1 MPLCG
6 LSSRSRSRR
15 LFARLSLI
23 AIGLTAAGA
32 AQAATLPTG
41 FTETRIATGLSS
53 PSAMALAPDG
63 RIFVCEQ
70 AGRLRVIK
78 NGALLAT
85 PFLTVTVNS
94 AGERGLLG
102 VTFDPDFANNRFV
115 YVYYTATTPTIHNR
129 VSRFTASAT
138 NPDVAAAGSELQLV
152 NLPSLSSATNHN
164 GGALHFGP
172 DGRLY
177 IAVGENANG
186 NNAPSLNTPLGKML
200 RINRDG
206 TIPSDNPFFGQTT
219 GLNQAIWA
227 RGLRNPFT
235 FAFHPVN
242 GRIHINDVGQN
253 TWEEVNLGV
262 AGANYGWPATEGN
275 EPPGMAGVRYPI
287 HVYANAG
294 TNCAIVGSAFYDP
307 PTRNFPVSFVG
318 QYFFGDFCG
327 GFIRTLSPPN
337 YTTATTFATGINSL
351 VDLAVGADGLLYYLA
366 RGDGSVFRVVFNDNA
381 APQITQHPSP
391 VTVSVGQPAT
401 FSVAASGSAPLRF
414 QWQRNGT
421 NITGATAPTFT
432 LSSPVLAD
440 NGATFRA
447 VVSNAFGSAT
457 SNGAVLTVTN
467 NRAPLGTITSPA
479 AGTLFS
485 GGQTFNFSGTAS
497 DPEQGNLPASAFTWR
512 VDLHHESHVHP
523 FVQPISGVTSGS
535 FRTSD
540 RGHPETTTFYRIVL
554 IVRDAAGL
562 THTSSVDLVPRT
574 STITLASQ
582 PGGLQVTLDG
592 QPVTTPFSQ
601 ASVEGVFRTL
611 GVVSPQ
617 TSGGTTFTFSSWSD
631 GGAATH
637 DVATPV
643 NDTTFTATYQASAGA
658 VFSDDFSVD
667 RGWVVNP
674 NGSDTATTGQW
685 QRGTPQATSS
695 SGAAMQL
702 GAGDGGAGS
711 ALATGLAAGASV
723 GDVDVDGGGTSI
735 QSPQIALPTGALRLS
750 FAFYFAHLG
759 NSSTADFF
767 RASIVGPSGTVTVLQ
782 ELGSTAVDAASWVTR
797 SFDISQFAGQTVR
810 IRFEAS
816 DAATGSLVEAG
827 VDTVSIT
834 RQ

>member
-1 MPLCG
+1 MSLCG
-6 LSSRSRSRR
+6 LPSRSRSV
-15 LFARLSLI
+15 FAGLSLI
-23 AIGLTAAGA
+23 AVGLAAAGA
-32 AQAATLPTG
+32 AQAATLPSG

-53 PSAMALAPDG
+53 PSAMAVAPDG

-85 PFLTVTVNS
+85 PFLTVTVS
-94 AGERGLLG
+94 SSGERGLLG
-102 VTFDPDFANNRFV
+102 VAFDPNFATNRFV
-115 YVYYTATTPTIHNR
+115 YVYYTATTPSIHNR
-129 VSRFTASAT
+129 VSRFTANAT
-138 NPDVAAAGSELQLV
+138 NPDVVVPGSELQLL
-152 NLPSLSSATNHN
+152 NLPPLSSATNHN

-172 DGRLY
+172 DGKLY
-177 IAVGENANG
+177 IAVGENANA
-186 NNAPSLNTPLGKML
+186 NNAPSLTTPLGKML
-200 RINRDG
+200 RINSDG
-206 TIPSDNPFFGQTT
+206 TIPSDNPFFDQTT
-219 GLNQAIWA
+219 GINQAIWA

-262 AGANYGWPATEGN
+262 AGSNYGWPATEGN

-294 TNCAIVGSAFYDP
+294 TNCAVVGSAFYDP
-307 PTRNFPVSFVG
+307 PTRNFPATFLG
-318 QYFFGDFCG
+318 HYFFGDFCG

-337 YTTATTFATGINSL
+337 YTTATTFASGINSL
-351 VDLAVGADGLLYYLA
+351 VDLAVGTDGFLYYLA

-381 APQITQHPSP
+381 APQITQHPVP

-401 FSVAASGSAPLRF
+401 FSVAASGSTPLQF
-414 QWQRNGT
+414 QWQRNGS
-421 NITGATAPTFT
+421 NISGATASTFT
-432 LSSPVLAD
+432 LSSPTLGD
-440 NGATFRA
+440 SGATFRA

-457 SNGAVLTVTN
+457 SNGALLTVTN
-467 NRAPLGTITSPA
+467 NRAPQGTITTPV
-479 AGTLFS
+479 AGSLFS
-485 GGQTFNFSGTAS
+485 GGQTINFSGTAT
-497 DPEQGNLPASAFTWR
+497 DPEEGALPASAFTWR

-523 FVQPISGVTSGS
+523 FVQPISGITSGS

-540 RGHPETTTFYRIVL
+540 RGHPETTTFYRITL
-554 IVRDAAGL
+554 TVRDAAGL
-562 THTSSVDLVPRT
+562 TQTSSVDLVPRT
-574 STITLASQ
+574 STIRLASQ
-582 PGGLQVTLDG
+582 PSGLQVTLDG

-617 TSGGTTFTFSSWSD
+617 TSNGTTFTFSSWSD

-643 NDTTFTATYQASAGA
+643 NDTTFTATYQASSVA
-658 VFSDDFSVD
+658 VFSDDFSAD

-674 NGSDTATTGQW
+674 NGSDRATTGQW

-695 SGAAMQL
+695 GGAAMQL
-702 GAGDGGAGS
+702 GAGDGGSGA

-723 GDVDVDGGGTSI
+723 GANDIDGGVTSI
-735 QSPQIALPTGALRLS
+735 QSPTIALPSGALTLS
-750 FAFYFAHLG
+750 FAYYFAHLA
-759 NSSTADFF
+759 NSSSTADFF

-782 ELGSTAVDAASWVTR
+782 ELGSTALDPAAWVSR

-816 DAATGSLVEAG
+816 DAATGSLIEAG

-834 RQ
+834 RR